1 MEGAEKPKSIKQIG
15 NVVQAT
21 QTLPPWCLHSWILLH
36 YASDWSICH
45 GEKRNCNGT
54 RRRKTWIMDGYY
66 WELKGENSSITRQ
79 EATEIDHFF
88 PFLFQQFSG
97 FRNALYLL
105 FSALNLQQSHHFGGS
120 MNFALRI
127 WFMFSWCCGFSAAV
141 SLQEQKNDS

>member
-15 NVVQAT
+15 NAVQAT

-36 YASDWSICH
+36 YVSDWSICH
-45 GEKRNCNGT
+45 GEKGNCNGT

-79 EATEIDHFF
+79 EAIEIVHFF
-88 PFLFQQFSG
+88 PFLFQWFPG
-97 FRNALYLL
+97 LRDALHLL
-105 FSALNLQQSHHFGGS
+105 ISALNLQQSHHFAGH

-127 WFMFSWCCGFSAAV
+127 WFMLSWCCGFSAAV
-141 SLQEQKNDS
+141 SLQRQNDDS